1 MRAEAGARR
10 RPWGGIVTLTVIAM
24 AVGAWAVASSPVF
37 HIRDVKVKGNRHLSD
52 SEVVRLAGIGAD
64 ANLLT
69 FPTERVA
76 RSLMRNPWIRRAE
89 VSRSFP
95 STLILTIE
103 ERSEVAWVRHPN
115 GVAVVAADGT
125 VLNRRRKPP
134 KALVAIGRSGRPL
147 RPGAVLE
154 GLEEPLA
161 VAASLA
167 PRLRGQVE
175 RASLEEGQI
184 VLHLVDG
191 TRILYGQA
199 GSLPE
204 KNAALAKVLRWAGKQ
219 GADLAY
225 VDLRVAGNP
234 AVKVRRG

>member
-1 MRAEAGARR
+1 
-10 RPWGGIVTLTVIAM
+10 M
-24 AVGAWAVASSPVF
+24 AVGALAVASSPVF
-37 HIRDVKVKGNRHLSD
+37 HIRDVRVNGNHHLSE
-52 SEVVRLAGIGAD
+52 SEVLRLAGIGGD

-69 FPTERVA
+69 FPTEPVL
-76 RSLMRNPWIRRAE
+76 RSLTRNPWIRRAE
-89 VSRSFP
+89 VARSFP

-103 ERSEVAWVRHPN
+103 ERSGVAWVRHPN

-125 VLNRRRKPP
+125 VLNRRRNPP
-134 KALVAIGRSGRPL
+134 EALVAIGRSGRPL

-161 VAASLA
+161 VAASL
-167 PRLRGQVE
+167 PPELRGLVE

-184 VLHLVDG
+184 VLRLVDG
-191 TRILYGQA
+191 TRVLYGQA

-204 KNAALAKVLRWAGKQ
+204 KNAALDKVLRWAGKQ
-219 GADLAY
+219 RANLAY

-234 AVKVRRG
+234 AVKVQAG